1 MTPLLTSNTPASSES
16 PPIFMPPLLGSAV
29 AEAVELALV
38 LALALMLALELAL
51 ALMLAL
57 ALELALML
65 ALELCARAT
74 GASTNTATKHNE
86 VNNNN
91 FFTDSPFPKSRRLR
105 TRQFYATY
113 MARSS
118 TNHKMY

>member
-1 MTPLLTSNTPASSES
+1 MTPLPTSNTPASSES

-29 AEAVELALV
+29 AEAVELALA
-38 LALALMLALELAL
+38 LALALMLALELTL
-51 ALMLAL
+51 ALML

-74 GASTNTATKHNE
+74 GASTNMSTKHNE